1 MALFNKL
8 FTKERCCICG
18 AEVGAMQ
25 RKRLTDG
32 VICKECVQSCSPWFD
47 DYKSSSISQ
56 LKTQWKMRDANRKVL
71 ENSFAPSRR
80 LGDYGAFIFD
90 DANDQF
96 VAFAQV
102 PDEVAK
108 DPSVEHLAKY
118 NPDILKLGTIKSVDF
133 RLEESE
139 HEEKRV
145 TKEGEKVSYDPPRYR
160 YGYNWVIT
168 LAMDNAPTVG
178 VPYVKRVRVRR
189 SMSDARASASP
200 TTCSRVGG
208 PFLRSGRPIAR
219 LSRRTMTCQRKET
232 CATWSP
238 SLKNRHRGWASC
250 FVGAAQRLSVTIRS
264 VSNPVPRT
272 RMPSLTLPTI
282 SRWPSI
288 PWRLWEAN
296 RSHGMRWEK

>member
-32 VICKECVQSCSPWFD
+32 VICKECAQSCSPWFE

-71 ENSFAPSRR
+71 ETSFVPSRR

-90 DANDQF
+90 DTNDQF

-102 PDEVAK
+102 PDEVVK
-108 DPSVEHLAKY
+108 DLSVERLVKY

-178 VPYVKRVRVRR
+178 VPYVKRVRVRLNR
-189 SMSDARASASP
+189 MPVHVRCEGKRITNDVLK
-200 TTCSRVGG
+200 SRGTL
-208 PFLRSGRPIAR
+208 PA
-219 LSRRTMTCQRKET
+219 E
-232 CATWSP
+232 
-238 SLKNRHRGWASC
+238 WASYRPPVTQDYDLSEKRDVRNVES
-250 FVGAAQRLSVTIRS
+250 FFEEPPSGVGKLFRGRSATAVCDYSFGFKPSPENKDALADFAHYQQMALDTLAAL
-264 VSNPVPRT
+264 
-272 RMPSLTLPTI
+272 
-282 SRWPSI
+282 
-288 PWRLWEAN
+288 
-296 RSHGMRWEK
+296 GGK